1 MNAAVTKWLSVFQTE
16 NKVSFNKT
24 EHRRKKSWQTIEKK
38 IRVVVRM
45 LAADKAS
52 KADSKADSKVVSRV
66 VSRVANKVEVKRAV
80 SKAAAN
86 SIGETKWVRS

>member
-24 EHRRKKSWQTIEKK
+24 EHRRKKSWQTIAKK

-45 LAADKAS
+45 LAADK
-52 KADSKADSKVVSRV
+52 DSKVVSKVASRADSKVVSKA
-66 VSRVANKVEVKRAV
+66 ANKVEVKRAV

>member
-1 MNAAVTKWLSVFQTE
+1 
-16 NKVSFNKT
+16 
-24 EHRRKKSWQTIEKK
+24 
-38 IRVVVRM
+38 
-45 LAADKAS
+45 
-52 KADSKADSKVVSRV
+52 VVSRVANKV